1 MRRNEKGDFED
12 FHSNSLGTDPKDVKG
27 KMANKGTYIVPRY
40 IRYKLL
46 NPDHRE
52 KTRAELDAVR
62 SPVVRAAIA
71 EADKKVDEG
80 SHLKSYWEYAY
91 VFAGFENF
99 VLEYVTVHVFI
110 FFFFHFLSLCSSFVS
125 CSCCF

>member
-1 MRRNEKGDFED
+1 M
-12 FHSNSLGTDPKDVKG
+12 
-27 KMANKGTYIVPRY
+27 
-40 IRYKLL
+40 
-46 NPDHRE
+46 
-52 KTRAELDAVR
+52 DAVR

-110 FFFFHFLSLCSSFVS
+110 YIFFSFSFLVFSSFVS